1 VRQSVIAGGGYW
13 MQDKVLD
20 PGSNR
25 VEFLPGQGELRV
37 ALIGEVDY
45 ASRGELDEAYTA
57 LTQHPPANVVADL
70 ARTTFLDSVGL
81 GFLVRI
87 HHWVTATGHEL
98 TVAAPP
104 THVRRALMLTGLDR
118 VLTITPQPGAEK

>member
-1 VRQSVIAGGGYW
+1 MRVGGGSW
-13 MQDKVLD
+13 MHDKVLD
-20 PGSNR
+20 PGGNR
-25 VEFLPGQGELRV
+25 VEFLPGQGGLRV

-45 ASRGELDEAYTA
+45 ASRGELDDAYTA
-57 LTQHPPANVVADL
+57 LTEYPPADVVADL

-81 GFLVRI
+81 GFLVRL
-87 HHWVTATGHEL
+87 HHWVTSAGHVL

-118 VLTITPQPGAEK
+118 VLTITPQPGAEA